1 MIFQKSACIACMY
14 QELPFLDRFQAAAR
28 DGFSFVE
35 FWDWRELNLEA
46 VRDAAEAA
54 GVGIAA
60 FNGDASFSLINPAHK
75 QAYLDDLY
83 RAAEA
88 ARQVGARSLT
98 IHSNALGPGG
108 AVIDR
113 CEDLS
118 PTVKLLTLYDG
129 LCACAK
135 IAEETGI
142 RMNLEPLNTVTDHP
156 GNFLVSSRMA
166 AELTEQVG
174 SPLLNVLFD
183 VYHMQL
189 QEGDLCGHLLS
200 CGSWL
205 GHIHVADAPGRHE
218 PGTGEINYRRIF
230 ACLEEIGYQGLI
242 GFELFPQDTTRQAAQ
257 AINQY

>member
-1 MIFQKSACIACMY
+1 MVFQKSACIACMY

-28 DGFSFVE
+28 DGFSYVE
-35 FWDWRELNLEA
+35 FWNWEDLDLSA
-46 VRDAAEAA
+46 IRDAAERA

-60 FNGDASFSLINPAHK
+60 FNGDAAYSLINPAHK
-75 QAYLDDLY
+75 NAYLKFLY
-83 RAAEA
+83 RSAQAA
-88 ARQVGARSLT
+88 QFLGARSLT

-108 AVIDR
+108 AVTDL
-113 CEDLS
+113 CQDLS

-129 LCACAK
+129 LCGCAR

-156 GNFLVSSRMA
+156 GNFLISSRTA

-189 QEGDLCGHLLS
+189 QEGDLCGHLRS
-200 CGSWL
+200 CGSRL
-205 GHIHVADAPGRHE
+205 GHIHVADVPGRHE
-218 PGTGEINYRRIF
+218 PGTGEINYHQIF
-230 ACLEEIGYQGLI
+230 ACLEEMGYQGLI
-242 GFELFPQDTTRQAAQ
+242 GFELYPKDSTQKAVQ
-257 AINQY
+257 AILQY